1 MFNRGDSDFGDK
13 TTAKI
18 MNSKAD
24 NGVHNESTQDTSPK
38 VTAGS
43 PTPLSTNSSINPSSP
58 QK

>member
-1 MFNRGDSDFGDK
+1 
-13 TTAKI
+13 

-58 QK
+58 RK